1 MSLWMLQAPSL
12 SVMVQMYVLFF
23 QILFGITIISRSS
36 CNYAYEYDYDDD
48 IINTYPLLAVL

>member
-1 MSLWMLQAPSL
+1 
-12 SVMVQMYVLFF
+12 MVQMYVLFV